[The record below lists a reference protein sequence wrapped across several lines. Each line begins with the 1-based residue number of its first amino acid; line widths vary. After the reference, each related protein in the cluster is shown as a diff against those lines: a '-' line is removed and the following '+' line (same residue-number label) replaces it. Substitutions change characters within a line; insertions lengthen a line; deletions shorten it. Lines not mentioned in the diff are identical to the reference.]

1 MQRRFCRQHT
11 PIAVRCRT
19 DLPQRSEAILN
30 KRIFRLVAAL
40 LALSLLCACGQST
53 QPSKEK
59 TENFTPYSIPAFAD
73 SVFQADQATAAGCAQ
88 VDLSQLDSGIVGVKA
103 QSDIKLKFQIVQGE
117 QKYNYDLPGNGTPT
131 FYPLNMGS
139 GSYTFRLMEQVEEN
153 KYTCSWSQECAVS
166 LLDEFQPFLRPSQLV
181 DYSENSACV
190 QEARELAADCSE
202 DSEVAAAVYD
212 LLVNNIRYDKQKA
225 ETVQSGYLPDPDETL
240 SSKKGICF
248 DYAALAA
255 AMLRSMGIPCK
266 LITGYVGE
274 NTYHAWNSFYLKNS
288 GWITVEFKVNAN
300 EWQRVDITFAAGG
313 GLPDAGS
320 KSGIQY
326 TTRYTY

>member
-1 MQRRFCRQHT
+1 M
-11 PIAVRCRT
+11 
-19 DLPQRSEAILN
+19 
-30 KRIFRLVAAL
+30 
-40 LALSLLCACGQST
+40 
-53 QPSKEK
+53 
-59 TENFTPYSIPAFAD
+59 
-73 SVFQADQATAAGCAQ
+73 
-88 VDLSQLDSGIVGVKA
+88 
-103 QSDIKLKFQIVQGE
+103 
-117 QKYNYDLPGNGTPT
+117 
-131 FYPLNMGS
+131 
-139 GSYTFRLMEQVEEN
+139 
-153 KYTCSWSQECAVS
+153 
-166 LLDEFQPFLRPSQLV
+166 

-320 KSGIQY
+320 KSGIQF